1 LHQFIEQII
10 EKKDL
15 EYIQK
20 LKTQDQNKVKIMLK
34 RIEDKED
41 NMTLTSE
48 IFFRHMSDEDFIAVI
63 KAGQMENLCNA
74 LAVDLQKTK
83 TTKYEA

>member
-1 LHQFIEQII
+1 LHQFIKQII

>member
-1 LHQFIEQII
+1 
-10 EKKDL
+10 
-15 EYIQK
+15 
-20 LKTQDQNKVKIMLK
+20 MLK

-48 IFFRHMSDEDFIAVI
+48 IFFRHMSYEDFIAVI

-83 TTKYEA
+83 IKKYEA

>member
-1 LHQFIEQII
+1 MHQFIEQII

-41 NMTLTSE
+41 NITLTSE

-83 TTKYEA
+83 IKKYEA

>member
-1 LHQFIEQII
+1 
-10 EKKDL
+10 
-15 EYIQK
+15 
-20 LKTQDQNKVKIMLK
+20 MLK

-41 NMTLTSE
+41 NITLTSE

-83 TTKYEA
+83 IKKYEA